1 MIVHGGAGRVTGAA
15 DAAAYLDAVTEA
27 LARGV
32 AELEYGARAAVIAA
46 VTFMEECTLLNAGRG
61 AVLAEDGSVR
71 LDAGFMDGATRR
83 FGGVAGV
90 RRTATPVRI
99 AESLAADGEFG
110 RFLIGDAADEA
121 ARLAGI
127 AETAPEEL
135 VTERSRRR
143 ERERVEDST
152 APRGDTVG
160 AVALDANG
168 HVVAAVSTGGL
179 AGKRVGRVGDASVV
193 GAGFY
198 ADDATGA
205 AVTTGIGEA
214 LLRHG
219 TARRCLQFLADGCAI
234 GVAARRALEELGAGE
249 SSDFGI
255 GGLIVVDRHGTFAI
269 DHDTPEMTAGWA
281 RPNEAAVVRARWR

>member
-1 MIVHGGAGRVTGAA
+1 V
-15 DAAAYLDAVTEA
+15 DAVTEA

-32 AELEYGARAAVIAA
+32 AELALGARAAVIAA
-46 VTFMEECTLLNAGRG
+46 VSFMEECTPLNAGRG
-61 AVLAEDGSVR
+61 AVLAADGAVS

-90 RRTATPVRI
+90 RRTTTPVRI

-110 RFLIGDAADEA
+110 RFLIGDAADA
-121 ARLAGI
+121 AGRLAGI
-127 AETAPEEL
+127 AEVSPDDL
-135 VTERSRRR
+135 VTERSRKREQERR
-143 ERERVEDST
+143 GDST

-160 AVALDANG
+160 AVALDASG

-179 AGKRVGRVGDASVV
+179 AGKRVGRVGDSPVV

-205 AVTTGIGEA
+205 VATTGIGEA

-219 TARRCLQFLADGCAI
+219 TARRCLQLIEDGHAI
-234 GVAARRALEELGAGE
+234 DVAARRALDELGAGV
-249 SSDFGI
+249 SSGLGV
-255 GGLIVVDRHGTFAI
+255 GGLIVVDRAGAFAI

-281 RPNEAAVVRARWR
+281 RPNEPPVVRIRWR